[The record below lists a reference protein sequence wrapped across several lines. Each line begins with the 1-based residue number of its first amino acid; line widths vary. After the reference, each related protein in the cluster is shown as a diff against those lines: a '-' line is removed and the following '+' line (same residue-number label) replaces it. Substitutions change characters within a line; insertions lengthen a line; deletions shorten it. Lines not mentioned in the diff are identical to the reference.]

1 MPQNGRNHEVTRKRT
16 WLIVTAIIV
25 GVVLLAAFMSRRK
38 DVPIRVSRTYRGTIT
53 SMISTNGKIEPVDN
67 FEAHAPAPTTVRR
80 VLVHE
85 GDHVKSGDL
94 LLQLD
99 DADARAQAAKAQAQL
114 RAAEAD
120 LHAVRSGG
128 THEEVLTAESQLAKA
143 QAEVRTAQR
152 NLAAL
157 ERLQQRGAA
166 SAGEVEAAQTRLTSA
181 QADLKLAQ
189 QKQSSR
195 YSNPEV
201 ERVQAQSSEAR
212 ASLAAAE
219 ELLRHSD
226 VRAPHDGIVYS
237 LPVRPGQ
244 FVNTGDLLAQ
254 VADLTVVQVRG
265 YIDEPDIG
273 RLGTGQQ
280 VQVSWDA
287 IPGRIWEGT
296 LTRVPS
302 TVVMVGSRNVGEI
315 TCRVNNSDLK
325 LLPNIN
331 VSVSVITAKAQNV
344 VVAPREAVH
353 QEDGQRFVYQVVDGK
368 LRRRNVQ
375 TAIANLTQIE
385 IQQGLANDMQ
395 VAVGAINGQPLRDGM
410 PVTIIGQ

>member
-1 MPQNGRNHEVTRKRT
+1 
-16 WLIVTAIIV
+16 
-25 GVVLLAAFMSRRK
+25 
-38 DVPIRVSRTYRGTIT
+38 
-53 SMISTNGKIEPVDN
+53 
-67 FEAHAPAPTTVRR
+67 VRR

-94 LLQLD
+94 LVQLD

-128 THEEVLTAESQLAKA
+128 TREEVLTGESQLAKA
-143 QAEVRTAQR
+143 QAEVQTAQR

-219 ELLRHSD
+219 ALLRHSD
-226 VRAPHDGIVYS
+226 VRAPHDGVVYS

-273 RLGTGQQ
+273 RLGNGQQ

-287 IPGRIWEGT
+287 IPGRIWEGA

-315 TCRVNNSDLK
+315 TCRVNNSDLR

-331 VSVSVITAKAQNV
+331 VSVNVITAKAQNV

-353 QEDGQRFVYQVVDGK
+353 QEDGQRFVYQVVEGK
-368 LRRRNVQ
+368 LQRRNVQ